1 MDFKK
6 QVGESLKKARNSKG
20 LTMLQLAEIMGK
32 DRVTITRY
40 ESGKQN
46 LSIETITEIC
56 KALEVSPEIILKESS
71 KPL

>member
-6 QVGESLKKARNSKG
+6 QVGEALKKARQEKG
-20 LTMLQLAEIMGK
+20 LTMAQLAELMGK

-46 LSIETITEIC
+46 LSIETITDIC
-56 KALEVSPEIILKESS
+56 KALNVSPELILNPTS
-71 KPL
+71 K

>member
-71 KPL
+71 KVL

>member
-6 QVGESLKKARNSKG
+6 QVGESLKKARNNKG

-71 KPL
+71 KV

>member
-6 QVGESLKKARNSKG
+6 QVGEALKNARNEKG
-20 LTMLQLAEIMGK
+20 LTMVQLAELMGK

-46 LSIETITEIC
+46 LSIETINEIC
-56 KALEVSPEIILKESS
+56 KALKVSPELIINTPST
-71 KPL
+71 

>member
-6 QVGESLKKARNSKG
+6 QVGESLKKARKDKG
-20 LTMLQLAEIMGK
+20 LTMLQLAELMGK

-56 KALEVSPEIILKESS
+56 KALEVLPELILKNSE
-71 KPL
+71 KP

>member
-6 QVGESLKKARNSKG
+6 QVGEAFKKARQEKG
-20 LTMLQLAEIMGK
+20 LTMVQLAELMGK

-46 LSIETITEIC
+46 LSIETITDIC
-56 KALEVSPEIILKESS
+56 KALNVSPELILNPPTS
-71 KPL
+71 K

>member
-6 QVGESLKKARNSKG
+6 QVGEALKKARKEKG
-20 LTMLQLAEIMGK
+20 LTMVQLAELMGK

-46 LSIETITEIC
+46 LSIETINEIC
-56 KALEVSPEIILKESS
+56 KALKVSPELIINPPS
-71 KPL
+71 P